1 MLMVD
6 SLGLRVKGLE
16 YMVYALRH
24 RVLELM
30 YRVKGLGLV
39 VTVMRY
45 ALRD

>member
-1 MLMVD
+1 MVD

-16 YMVYALRH
+16 YRVYALRH